1 VKAVCKGFSGDEMAE
16 ERVNKVWLAVVFGL
30 LVATSNTWL
39 APEHH
44 GYTYDAPW
52 NYPADSEKNH

>member
-1 VKAVCKGFSGDEMAE
+1 MAE

-52 NYPADSEKNH
+52 NYPADSDKNH